1 MLIGILSDT
10 HGSLPKELRDFF
22 KDCDEIWHAG
32 DIGSLEALKELK
44 EIAPTYAVFGN
55 IDDNQIKQ
63 ITSEELFFQR
73 EGVKIY
79 IKHII
84 GHPNKYQK
92 DVLTKIIDYRPD
104 LVIAGHS
111 HILQIIYDKK
121 YKWLFI
127 NPGAAG
133 NYGFHKKITLV
144 KIKIEN
150 SKISNAQIFE
160 KEKQ

>member
-10 HGSLPKELRDFF
+10 HGSLPNESRDFF

-32 DIGSLEALKELK
+32 DIGDIKILNELQ
-44 EIAPTYAVFGN
+44 EIAPTYAVYGN
-55 IDDNQIKQ
+55 IDDSQIKQ
-63 ITSEELFFQR
+63 TTSEELFFQR

-92 DVLTKIIDYRPD
+92 DILTKLTEYRPD

-121 YKWLFI
+121 NKWLFI

-133 NYGFHKKITLV
+133 KYGFHQKITLV
-144 KIKIEN
+144 KLKIEN
-150 SKISNAQIFE
+150 RKISNAQIFE

>member
-10 HGSLPKELRDFF
+10 HGSLPKESRDFF

-32 DIGSLEALKELK
+32 DIGDIKILNELRD
-44 EIAPTYAVFGN
+44 IAPTYAVYGN
-55 IDDNQIKQ
+55 IDDSQIKQ
-63 ITSEELFFQR
+63 TTSEELFFQR

-84 GHPNKYQK
+84 GHPHKYQK
-92 DVLTKIIDYRPD
+92 DILTKLTEYRPD

-121 YKWLFI
+121 NKWLFI

-133 NYGFHKKITLV
+133 KYGFHQKITLV
-144 KIKIEN
+144 KLKIEN
-150 SKISNAQIFE
+150 RKISNAQIFE

>member
-10 HGSLPKELRDFF
+10 HGNLPVESKDFF
-22 KDCDEIWHAG
+22 NDCDEIWHAG
-32 DIGSLEALKELK
+32 DIGDIKILNELRD
-44 EIAPTYAVFGN
+44 IAPTYAVFGN
-55 IDDNQIKQ
+55 IDDSKIKQ
-63 ITSEELFFQR
+63 STSEELFFQR

-92 DVLTKIIDYRPD
+92 DILTKIIEYRPD

-133 NYGFHKKITLV
+133 KYGCHQKITLV

-150 SKISNAQIFE
+150 NKISNAQIFE

>member
-84 GHPNKYQK
+84 GRPNKYQK
-92 DVLTKIIDYRPD
+92 D
-104 LVIAGHS
+104 
-111 HILQIIYDKK
+111 IIYDKK

>member
-10 HGSLPKELRDFF
+10 HSSLPKESKDFF

-32 DIGSLEALKELK
+32 DIGDIKILNELQ
-44 EIAPTYAVFGN
+44 EIAPTYAVYGN
-55 IDDNQIKQ
+55 IDDSQIKQ
-63 ITSEELFFQR
+63 TTSEELFFQR

-92 DVLTKIIDYRPD
+92 DILTKLTEYRPD

-121 YKWLFI
+121 NKWLFI

-133 NYGFHKKITLV
+133 KYGFHQKITLV
-144 KIKIEN
+144 TIKIEKN
-150 SKISNAQIFE
+150 KISNAQIFE

>member
-1 MLIGILSDT
+1 MIIGLLSDT
-10 HGSLPKELRDFF
+10 HGNIPIETKVFF

-32 DIGSLEALKELK
+32 DIGSVEVLKELK

-55 IDDNQIKQ
+55 IDDNQIRC
-63 ITSEELFFQR
+63 SVPEELFFQR

-92 DVLTKIIDYRPD
+92 NVLTKLVEYKPD
-104 LVIAGHS
+104 LVVAGHS

-121 YKWLFI
+121 YNWLFI

-133 NYGFHKKITLV
+133 SYGFHQKKTLIKIT
-144 KIKIEN
+144 IKDQRV
-150 SKISNAQIFE
+150 SNAQIFE
-160 KEKQ
+160 NER